1 MMLNLQFDSP
11 EEEVSYPIFKQKNIR
26 LFVKRDDLI
35 HPFISGNKWRK
46 LKYNLLKASANQQ
59 NHLVTFGGA
68 YSNHLLATAAAGAK
82 FGFKTTAFVRG
93 EEVNN
98 SLLNLCK
105 IHGMHLIFT
114 SRDNY
119 KNKKHLFD
127 EYFAHDPKAYF
138 IDEGGAG
145 KEAEL
150 GCREIVTELQ
160 QTYDYIFCAAGTGTT
175 AAGIINAI
183 DLNKLDSTFAMVPV
197 LKGGAF
203 LKNDIEP
210 LLINKPNYLLLDQY
224 HFGGYA
230 KTTSELI
237 QFIKDF
243 TSKTGILLDP
253 VYTGKAMFAIQDLAQ
268 QDFFKANS
276 KILMIHTG
284 GIFGILGML
293 DKF

>member
-1 MMLNLQFDSP
+1 MFNLQFNSP
-11 EEEVSYPIFKQKNIR
+11 EEEVSYPIFEQKNIR

-46 LKYNLLKASANQQ
+46 LKYNLIKASQQKQ

-93 EEVNN
+93 EKVDN
-98 SLLNLCK
+98 SLLSLCK
-105 IHGMHLIFT
+105 IHGMNLIFT
-114 SRDNY
+114 SRETY
-119 KNKKHLFD
+119 KYKKQLF
-127 EYFAHDPKAYF
+127 ETHFAEDTNAYF
-138 IDEGGAG
+138 IDEGGSG
-145 KEAEL
+145 EEAEL
-150 GCREIVTELQ
+150 GCREIISELSE
-160 QTYDYIFCAAGTGTT
+160 TYDYIFCAAGTGTT
-175 AAGIINAI
+175 SAGIINAI
-183 DLNKLDSTFAMVPV
+183 NIAKLETTFMMIPV

-203 LKNDIEP
+203 LKDDIEP
-210 LLINKPNYLLLDQY
+210 LLIHKPNYHILDQY

-230 KTTSELI
+230 KTTPELI

-243 TSKTGILLDP
+243 TTKTGILLDP
-253 VYTGKAMFAIQDLAQ
+253 VYTGKSMYAIKDLAQ
-268 QDFFKANS
+268 QDFFKPNS
-276 KILMIHTG
+276 KVLMIHTG